1 MNISIRREREFTVRQ
16 YQGPAPVINNRSDA
30 DEIAELWATI
40 QWLTERLDAL
50 DGGGE
55 DKHKKKRNGH

>member
-1 MNISIRREREFTVRQ
+1 MNTSIPKAREIGRPIMNPPTN
-16 YQGPAPVINNRSDA
+16 INNTRSDA

-55 DKHKKKRNGH
+55 DKHKKKSNE

>member
-55 DKHKKKRNGH
+55 D